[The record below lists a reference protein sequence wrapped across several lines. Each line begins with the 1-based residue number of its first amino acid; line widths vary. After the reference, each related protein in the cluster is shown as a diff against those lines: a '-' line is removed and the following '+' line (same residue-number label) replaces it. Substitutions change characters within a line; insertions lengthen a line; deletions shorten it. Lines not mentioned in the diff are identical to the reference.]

1 MTRFAGEGLESYFN
15 KNRPDFGAMSSAG
28 DTMRSKTQ
36 QASTGL
42 QGEVGAQGISAAGE
56 VEAAGIIADAQAGLA
71 QAQGQASMMEGIGG
85 IASSAIGA
93 FGGGG
98 GGSTS
103 WGNMSTGQKATTMH
117 NFGNTMASWV

>member
-1 MTRFAGEGLESYFN
+1 MARFAGEGLESYFN

-28 DTMRSKTQ
+28 DTMRSQTK
-36 QASTGL
+36 QAATGL
-42 QGEVGAQGISAAGE
+42 AGQVGAQGISAAGD
-56 VEAAGIIADAQAGLA
+56 VEAAGIIADAQGQVA

-98 GGSTS
+98 GSS
-103 WGNMSTGQKATTMH
+103 SDYHSMKYANL
-117 NFGNTMASWV
+117 F